1 MRLKVV
7 KIVRIISFIILVLLF
22 VSTIKFLFPII
33 KSINTEEGR
42 IIAQEKIKN
51 QGILGMFLIIIIEIL
66 KIFTIFFPGEPIEL
80 LSGMCFGPVNGL
92 IVICVGI
99 TISTFIISK
108 IVKFLGIDF
117 VKGLIKKEKYD
128 KVNDMFEKYPKRV
141 EGILF
146 LLYFLPIVPKDFIT
160 YLGSLLPIS
169 SKRFL
174 FISLVA
180 RFPAVF
186 SSTLIGS
193 FILSGNFIESLLV
206 YVLTYSITGIFIVIY
221 RYIVLKNGEIK
232 ENKKEEKY
240 KTNKLMLLDKIEK

>member
-1 MRLKVV
+1 MKLKVV
-7 KIVRIISFIILVLLF
+7 KFIRIISFIILILF
-22 VSTIKFLFPII
+22 FINTINFLFPII

-51 QGILGMFLIIIIEIL
+51 QGIFGMFLIIIIEIL

-80 LSGMCFGPVNGL
+80 LSGMCFGPILGL
-92 IVICVGI
+92 IVIYVGI

-108 IVKFLGIDF
+108 IVKFLGVDF
-117 VKGLIKKEKYD
+117 VKSLIKKEKYD
-128 KVNDMFEKYPKRV
+128 KVYEMLEKYPKRV

-160 YLGSLLPIS
+160 YLGSLLPMS

-174 FISLVA
+174 FISLIA

-193 FILSGNFIESLLV
+193 FILSCKFIESLLV
-206 YVLTYSITGIFIVIY
+206 YVFTYSITGIIIVIY
-221 RYIVLKNGEIK
+221 RYIILKNEVIEG
-232 ENKKEEKY
+232 NKKEEK
-240 KTNKLMLLDKIEK
+240 I

>member
-1 MRLKVV
+1 MKLKVV
-7 KIVRIISFIILVLLF
+7 KTVRIISFILLVLF
-22 VSTIKFLFPII
+22 FIGTINFLFPII

-42 IIAQEKIKN
+42 IVAQDKIKN
-51 QGILGMFLIIIIEIL
+51 QGIVGMLFIIIIEIL

-80 LSGMCFGPVNGL
+80 LSGMCFGPIVGL
-92 IVICVGI
+92 IVIYVGI
-99 TISTFIISK
+99 AISTFLISK
-108 IVKFLGIDF
+108 IVKFLGVDF
-117 VKGLIKKEKYD
+117 VKSLIKEEKYD

-160 YLGSLLPIS
+160 YFGSLLPIS

-174 FISLVA
+174 FISLIA

-193 FILSGNFIESLLV
+193 LILAGKFIESLLV
-206 YVLTYSITGIFIVIY
+206 YIFTYSITGIIIFIY
-221 RYIVLKNGEIK
+221 RYIILKNEEIK
-232 ENKKEEKY
+232 EKKE
-240 KTNKLMLLDKIEK
+240 DKK

>member
-1 MRLKVV
+1 MKLKVV
-7 KIVRIISFIILVLLF
+7 KTVRIISFILLVLF
-22 VSTIKFLFPII
+22 FIGTINFLFPII

-42 IIAQEKIKN
+42 IVAQDKIKN
-51 QGILGMFLIIIIEIL
+51 QGIVGMLFIIIIEIL

-80 LSGMCFGPVNGL
+80 LSGMCFGPIVGL
-92 IVICVGI
+92 IVIYVGI
-99 TISTFIISK
+99 AISTFLISK
-108 IVKFLGIDF
+108 IVKFLGVDF
-117 VKGLIKKEKYD
+117 VKSLIKEEKYD

-160 YLGSLLPIS
+160 YFGSLLPIS

-174 FISLVA
+174 FISLIA

-193 FILSGNFIESLLV
+193 LILSGKFIESLLV
-206 YVLTYSITGIFIVIY
+206 YIFTYFITGIIIFIY
-221 RYIVLKNGEIK
+221 RYTILRKEEIK
-232 ENKKEEKY
+232 EKNEDKKY
-240 KTNKLMLLDKIEK
+240 KI

>member
-1 MRLKVV
+1 MKLKVV
-7 KIVRIISFIILVLLF
+7 KTVRIISFILLVLF
-22 VSTIKFLFPII
+22 FIGTINFLFPII

-42 IIAQEKIKN
+42 IVAQDKIKN
-51 QGILGMFLIIIIEIL
+51 QGIVGMLFIIIIEIL

-80 LSGMCFGPVNGL
+80 LSGMCFGPIVGL
-92 IVICVGI
+92 IVIYVGI
-99 TISTFIISK
+99 AISTFLISK
-108 IVKFLGIDF
+108 IVKFLGVDF
-117 VKGLIKKEKYD
+117 VKSLIKEEKYD

-160 YLGSLLPIS
+160 YFGSLLPIS

-193 FILSGNFIESLLV
+193 LILSGKFIESLLV
-206 YVLTYSITGIFIVIY
+206 YIFTYFITGIIIFIY
-221 RYIVLKNGEIK
+221 RYTILRKEEIK
-232 ENKKEEKY
+232 EKNEDKKY
-240 KTNKLMLLDKIEK
+240 KI

>member
-1 MRLKVV
+1 MKLKVV
-7 KIVRIISFIILVLLF
+7 KTVRIISFILLVLF
-22 VSTIKFLFPII
+22 FIGTINFLFPII

-42 IIAQEKIKN
+42 IVAQDKIKN
-51 QGILGMFLIIIIEIL
+51 QGIVGMLFIIIIEIL

-80 LSGMCFGPVNGL
+80 LSGMCFGPIVGL
-92 IVICVGI
+92 IVLYVGI
-99 TISTFIISK
+99 AISTFLISK
-108 IVKFLGIDF
+108 IVKFLGVDF
-117 VKGLIKKEKYD
+117 VKSLIKEEKYD

-160 YLGSLLPIS
+160 YFGSLLPIS

-193 FILSGNFIESLLV
+193 LILSGKFIESLLV
-206 YVLTYSITGIFIVIY
+206 YIFTYFITGIIIFIY
-221 RYIVLKNGEIK
+221 RYTILRKEEIK
-232 ENKKEEKY
+232 EKNEDKKY
-240 KTNKLMLLDKIEK
+240 KI

>member
-1 MRLKVV
+1 MKLKVV
-7 KIVRIISFIILVLLF
+7 KTVRIISFILLVLF
-22 VSTIKFLFPII
+22 FIGTINFLFPII

-42 IIAQEKIKN
+42 IVAQDKIKN
-51 QGILGMFLIIIIEIL
+51 QGIVGMLFIIIIEIL

-80 LSGMCFGPVNGL
+80 LSGMCFGPIVGL
-92 IVICVGI
+92 IVIYVGI
-99 TISTFIISK
+99 AISTFLISK
-108 IVKFLGIDF
+108 IVKFLGVDF
-117 VKGLIKKEKYD
+117 VKSLIKEEKYD

-160 YLGSLLPIS
+160 YFGSLLPIS

-174 FISLVA
+174 FISLIA

-193 FILSGNFIESLLV
+193 LILSGKFIESLLV
-206 YVLTYSITGIFIVIY
+206 YIFTYSITGIIIFIY
-221 RYIVLKNGEIK
+221 RYIILKNEEIK
-232 ENKKEEKY
+232 EKNEDKKY
-240 KTNKLMLLDKIEK
+240 KI

>member
-1 MRLKVV
+1 MKLKVV
-7 KIVRIISFIILVLLF
+7 KTVRIISFILLVLF
-22 VSTIKFLFPII
+22 FIGTINFLFPII

-42 IIAQEKIKN
+42 IVAQDKIKN
-51 QGILGMFLIIIIEIL
+51 QGIVGMLFIIIIEIL

-80 LSGMCFGPVNGL
+80 LSGMCFGPIVGL
-92 IVICVGI
+92 IVIYVGI
-99 TISTFIISK
+99 AISTFLISK
-108 IVKFLGIDF
+108 IVKFLGVDF
-117 VKGLIKKEKYD
+117 VKSLIKEEKYD

-160 YLGSLLPIS
+160 YIGSLLPIS

-174 FISLVA
+174 FISLIA

-193 FILSGNFIESLLV
+193 LILSGKFIESLLV
-206 YVLTYSITGIFIVIY
+206 YIFTYFITGIIIFIY
-221 RYIVLKNGEIK
+221 RYTILRKEEIK
-232 ENKKEEKY
+232 EKNEDKKY
-240 KTNKLMLLDKIEK
+240 KI